1 MDADLI
7 ESLAA
12 RAALSDL
19 LADYAAAID
28 WFDFGAMEH
37 SFWPDSR
44 FDYGLFQGGFEAFR
58 DWVVDFES
66 QYERRLHMFG
76 LPVIRID
83 GDTARIDV
91 TSVILCRKDGSD
103 EYFWGRYLF
112 TAARRE
118 GIWRFSGITYVIN
131 LLSRAPATTGDDAIP
146 LHWADD
152 LRADHPLSQRGTV
165 RHAPA

>member
-1 MDADLI
+1 M
-7 ESLAA
+7 
-12 RAALSDL
+12 
-19 LADYAAAID
+19 
-28 WFDFGAMEH
+28 
-37 SFWPDSR
+37 
-44 FDYGLFQGGFEAFR
+44 
-58 DWVVDFES
+58 
-66 QYERRLHMFG
+66 
-76 LPVIRID
+76 
-83 GDTARIDV
+83 
-91 TSVILCRKDGSD
+91 ILCRKDGSD